1 MVRCDFQ
8 HRAPGKGC
16 SDLLPILRVMP
27 KAKEHSV
34 LCYLGERVRTTNRV
48 ACWDNHASWKGTHWH
63 PISDLPWGCF
73 RFPLDSTRPP
83 KQSCKSTSIK
93 TVSACLTASP
103 NVKKVIQL
111 SGARYKSAEGFLAKS
126 DGWEGSKRICGVL
139 GSSWTKCHILQGFLA
154 ENKARRCGDVP
165 TIFPFGES
173 ERRGW

>member
-8 HRAPGKGC
+8 HRAPGKGY

-34 LCYLGERVRTTNRV
+34 LCYLGERVRTT
-48 ACWDNHASWKGTHWH
+48 KH

-83 KQSCKSTSIK
+83 KQNCKSTSIK

-139 GSSWTKCHILQGFLA
+139 GSSWTICHILQGFLA